1 MYPFDFLATF
11 PRRGG
16 LKMRLLGYSTC
27 AACVLRPLVA
37 FALWWLALSVVHEL
51 AHLATASM
59 LGVAE
64 GARWGAG
71 GGAKAAKARRSPT
84 AAAASADATGVLD
97 RARAVRLP
105 ALDNPH
111 NIRLAQLV
119 RHAGWVASV
128 ALAAA
133 LWALPSPGVHIDS
146 IAGHGGFGDALPCFS
161 SSARLAATL
170 VALDALCSD
179 LLRVGPAVSRG
190 GTFHCGNFGL
200 LLLQAG
206 SQVRHGVRL
215 QNRA

>member
-1 MYPFDFLATF
+1 MYPFAFLATF

-16 LKMRLLGYSTC
+16 LKMRLLGQLTCALTLTLTLTLTC

-51 AHLATASM
+51 THLATASV

-64 GARWGAG
+64 GAQWGAG
-71 GGAKAAKARRSPT
+71 GGAKAAI
-84 AAAASADATGVLD
+84 D

-105 ALDNPH
+105 ALDGPH
-111 NIRLAQLV
+111 NVRLARLV

-206 SQVRHGVRL
+206 SQV
-215 QNRA
+215 